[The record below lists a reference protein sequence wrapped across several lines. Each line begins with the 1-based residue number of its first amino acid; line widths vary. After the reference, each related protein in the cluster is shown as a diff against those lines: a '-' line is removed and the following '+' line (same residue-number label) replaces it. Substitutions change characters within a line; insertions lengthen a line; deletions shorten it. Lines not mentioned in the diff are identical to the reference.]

1 MASVRRQLFDAIAA
15 KLEDVRV
22 DLGWSTVLR
31 NPRKA
36 VGEDQM
42 NAIALDEGGEPEP
55 DDLTGHVEINLA
67 DFAVGMVVM
76 ETGAASAEEL
86 LDAGFVAI
94 CDALQDPNDIQLGG
108 LAIGLLRGGMSRP
121 FIGTSVTGARIV
133 GIQTINFTVQYMAR
147 EGDASTP
154 GP

>member
-1 MASVRRQLFDAIAA
+1 MASVRRQCFNAIEA
-15 KLEDVRV
+15 KLEAVRA
-22 DLGWSTVLR
+22 DLGWKTVLR
-31 NPRKA
+31 NPRKT

-42 NAIALDEGGEPEP
+42 NAIALDEGGEPDP
-55 DDLTGHVEINLA
+55 DDLTGGVEINLA
-67 DFAVGMVVM
+67 DFAVGMVVA
-76 ETGAASAEEL
+76 ETGTKSAEEL
-86 LDAGFVAI
+86 LDDGFVAI

-108 LAIGLLRGGMSRP
+108 LAISVLRGGMSKP
-121 FIGTSVTGARIV
+121 YVGTSATGARIV